1 MTGKLYQ
8 RPALSEN
15 RQLSPFY
22 DSFFD
27 LRREID
33 DVFSNFGR
41 GGLSGLFSRP
51 ASSSTFILN
60 PSTDIVEN
68 DDVFE
73 ITVEL
78 PGIEEKDVSLSLK
91 DNILTLKG
99 EKKQEVKKKDK
110 DYHMVERSYGS
121 FERSF
126 RLPLN
131 VDQDN
136 IRADFSHGV
145 MTITAPKTDKIPP
158 EHRKIEITSH

>member
-1 MTGKLYQ
+1 MTDRTHQG
-8 RPALSEN
+8 PAFNEN
-15 RQLSPFY
+15 RQVSLFYEPF
-22 DSFFD
+22 SD
-27 LRREID
+27 LGREID

-41 GGLSGLFSRP
+41 GGWLFNRP
-51 ASSSTFILN
+51 PGSFVSTLN
-60 PSTDIVEN
+60 PSADIVEN

-73 ITVEL
+73 ISVEL
-78 PGIEEKDVSLSLK
+78 PGIEQKDISLSLK

-99 EKKQEVKKKDK
+99 EKKQEVKRKDK

-136 IRADFSHGV
+136 IHADFSNGVMV
-145 MTITAPKTDKIPP
+145 MTIPKTDQIPP
-158 EHRKIEITSH
+158 EHRKIEITTH

>member
-1 MTGKLYQ
+1 MTDKSYQ
-8 RPALSEN
+8 RPAFGEN
-15 RQLSPFY
+15 RQVSLFYEPF
-22 DSFFD
+22 SD

-41 GGLSGLFSRP
+41 GDLSGLFSRP
-51 ASSSTFILN
+51 ARSAVFTLTPSS
-60 PSTDIVEN
+60 DIVEN

-131 VDQDN
+131 IDQDN
-136 IRADFSHGV
+136 IRADFSNGV